1 MPDHPLHSTEDALED
16 LRARYAELAA
26 LAGSLAHEI
35 KNPLSVIRMN
45 MDLLAEDFAEPET
58 PKERRALAKIE
69 MVSRQCTRLENLL
82 NDFLRFNK
90 VNQLELHA
98 RQPERAAR
106 AGARSVYRP
115 GRGGSQ
121 IEIVRY
127 LDPDL
132 PSILLNGETLQA
144 ALVNL
149 VKNALEAMPDGGQ
162 LTARTRV
169 TRQGVALDLI
179 DTGVGMDERTAMKMF
194 DAFYTTKSGGSG
206 LGLPT
211 ARRIIEAH
219 GGRIGVHSDLGDR
232 HAVHAGVSDVRAA
245 GFGTEGVQPA
255 LPAPPASATA
265 AIIAFMEENA
275 PNTEAAEPR
284 VAPIRVLIVDN
295 DEALARAMDES
306 LARWATSAP
315 WPPAAR
321 KGPGGSRPT
330 RSTSSSPTW

>member
-1 MPDHPLHSTEDALED
+1 MPDHQPLSTDDALDE
-16 LRARYAELAA
+16 LRSRYSELAA

-45 MDLLAEDFAEPET
+45 MDLLGEDFAQSET

-90 VNQLELHA
+90 VNNLELTLGSLNE
-98 RQPERAAR
+98 QVERVLDLFAAQ
-106 AGARSVYRP
+106 AAE
-115 GRGGSQ
+115 SQ
-121 IEIVRY
+121 IEVVRY
-127 LDPDL
+127 LDADL
-132 PSILLNGETLQA
+132 PSIQLNGETLQA

-219 GGRIGVHSDLGDR
+219 GGRIGVHSEVGIGTQFTLEFPTPARIGGD
-232 HAVHAGVSDVRAA
+232 GN
-245 GFGTEGVQPA
+245 
-255 LPAPPASATA
+255 L
-265 AIIAFMEENA
+265 
-275 PNTEAAEPR
+275 
-284 VAPIRVLIVDN
+284 
-295 DEALARAMDES
+295 ES
-306 LARWATSAP
+306 
-315 WPPAAR
+315 
-321 KGPGGSRPT
+321 GM
-330 RSTSSSPTW
+330 RSVE

>member
-1 MPDHPLHSTEDALED
+1 VISKHRFVSSVSFVVPLPNAAPACQNGTLMADRQTLSSEAALEE
-16 LRARYAELAA
+16 LRRRYAELAA

-45 MDLLAEDFAEPET
+45 MDLLAEDFGKVET
-58 PKERRALAKIE
+58 PKERRAVAKIE

-90 VNQLELHA
+90 VSQLELTLGSLNEQTA
-98 RQPERAAR
+98 RVLDLFTAQADE
-106 AGARSVYRP
+106 SN
-115 GRGGSQ
+115 

-127 LDPDL
+127 LDADL
-132 PSILLNGETLQA
+132 PSIMLNAETLQA

-179 DTGVGMDERTAMKMF
+179 DTGLGMDERTAMKMF
-194 DAFYTTKSGGSG
+194 DPFYTTKSGGSG

-219 GGRIGVHSDLGDR
+219 GGRIDVDSEVGVGTQFTLAFPTPARLAGD
-232 HAVHAGVSDVRAA
+232 
-245 GFGTEGVQPA
+245 
-255 LPAPPASATA
+255 ATG
-265 AIIAFMEENA
+265 E
-275 PNTEAAEPR
+275 
-284 VAPIRVLIVDN
+284 
-295 DEALARAMDES
+295 
-306 LARWATSAP
+306 
-315 WPPAAR
+315 
-321 KGPGGSRPT
+321 
-330 RSTSSSPTW
+330 